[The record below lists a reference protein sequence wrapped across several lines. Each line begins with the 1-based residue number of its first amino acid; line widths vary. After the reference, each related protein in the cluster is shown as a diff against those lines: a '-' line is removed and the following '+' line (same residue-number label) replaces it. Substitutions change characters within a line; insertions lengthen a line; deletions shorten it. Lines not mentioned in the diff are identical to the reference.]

1 LDQSGFSPTLP
12 NGYSWIRV
20 GVRKLIRHEAPA
32 GRRVNVVGAWA
43 PFAPEGAHLVF
54 ATRRSDADK
63 YDAAAHLQFVERQVA
78 GLPEVLP
85 DGYAR
90 PRPCV
95 IVLDNYAVHH
105 AQLVKQRSAALKM
118 AGVSFFFIPPYSP
131 ELNLIEPL
139 WRQVKHQDL
148 PHRSYLTIDDL
159 EAAVVAALTRRSRS
173 YQSTN
178 HLGLSA

>member
-1 LDQSGFSPTLP
+1 M
-12 NGYSWIRV
+12 
-20 GVRKLIRHEAPA
+20 
-32 GRRVNVVGAWA
+32 VGAWA
-43 PFAPEGAHLVF
+43 PFAPDGPHLVF
-54 ATRRSDADK
+54 RTRRSDAGK

-105 AQLVKQRSAALKM
+105 AQLVKERAATLKT

-139 WRQVKHQDL
+139 WRQVKHQDI
-148 PHRSYLTIDDL
+148 PHRSFITIDAL
-159 EAAVVAALTRRSRS
+159 EEAVVAALTRRSRS
-173 YQSTN
+173 CQSTN
-178 HLGLSA
+178 HLDLSA